1 MNAQQI
7 DDYLNRRS
15 GILGISG
22 LSSDFRDLES
32 AANRGDERS
41 QLAIDI
47 FAYKVKNILAAMLLP
62 WVALMPSSLQQVWV
76 KTLRLCVIRS
86 VMVWNILV
94 RVLIRNLTSCAVNRW
109 KSVSKGAGQDLCDS
123 HE

>member
-1 MNAQQI
+1 MEKENMNAQQI

-47 FAYKVKNILAAMLLP
+47 FAYKVKNILAVMLLP

-94 RVLIRNLTSCAVNRW
+94 RVLIRT
-109 KSVSKGAGQDLCDS
+109 
-123 HE
+123 